1 MKRKIRCVPL
11 LTVFLACVGGL
22 SLIILGCSSVSGSL
36 IDNTARVIVDCTEWL
51 DFQRMSNET
60 NDLFAKDRIGKTK
73 CALLE
78 EVAKV
83 EYDRQ
88 IKMGYNDCLRISVMF
103 PSNVAE
109 NVVDKI
115 RQASSQLGGL
125 FDARKIR
132 EHFHGMHNESSWGK
146 WKDDESGF
154 EIRVF
159 AREWQLVKESD
170 FDSFLYSLSSI
181 MPRVGVSATMGR
193 NEPDVDLVRVCLR
206 ESCCWVLY
214 TRRRIG
220 ANLQFM
226 GCRWYDSL
234 VVEFDSSGKVV
245 KQRQISWGVGD
256 G

>member
-1 MKRKIRCVPL
+1 M
-11 LTVFLACVGGL
+11 
-22 SLIILGCSSVSGSL
+22 
-36 IDNTARVIVDCTEWL
+36 DCTEWL
-51 DFQRMSNET
+51 DFQRMSDET
-60 NDLFAKDRIGKTK
+60 RALFAKDRIGKTK

-88 IKMGYNDCLRISVMF
+88 VRMGYNDCLRISVMF

-109 NVVDKI
+109 SVVDKI
-115 RQASSQLGGL
+115 GQASPQLGEL
-125 FDARKIR
+125 FDTRKIR
-132 EHFHGMHNESSWGK
+132 EHFHGMRNESKWGT
-146 WKDDESGF
+146 WSNDESGF
-154 EIRVF
+154 EARVF

-170 FDSFLYSLSSI
+170 FDAFLCSLRPTLPHDISSAMEGQI
-181 MPRVGVSATMGR
+181 ER
-193 NEPDVDLVRVCLR
+193 DVNWARVCLR

-226 GCRWYDSL
+226 GCHWYDSL
-234 VVEFDSSGKVV
+234 IVEFDSTGKVI